1 MDSAANQQR
10 SLYSKEDF
18 DDMPIVWVLGKL
30 FLCVKNKIFGH
41 YNFTLSAI
49 LKKTEIERGVF

>member
-18 DDMPIVWVLGKL
+18 DDMPIVWVLGKSL
-30 FLCVKNKIFGH
+30 FYVQKIKLSDITILV
-41 YNFTLSAI
+41 TLLAI
-49 LKKTEIERGVF
+49 LK